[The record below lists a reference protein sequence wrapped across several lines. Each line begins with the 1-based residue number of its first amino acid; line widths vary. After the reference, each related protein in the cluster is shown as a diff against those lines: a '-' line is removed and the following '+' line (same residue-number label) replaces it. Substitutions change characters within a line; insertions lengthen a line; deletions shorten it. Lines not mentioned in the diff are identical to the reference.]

1 MGGISRWRD
10 ALANSISWQSTRLY
24 VQENFSGATS
34 IRDRPDHIPFAHHCK
49 TDLLFSSLVFAKATT
64 DEESRPIDIYGEFP
78 NNPFGIIV
86 NGQKNKLN
94 VYFDNQADEAYTV
107 NYISGALVK
116 PDDFSAIVRNLSVY
130 KYDLTIP
137 AKQKIAIPY
146 QFHSEF
152 SPQDLGLT
160 VIIDFSDAKK
170 NPVRGIAYNGTV
182 TVTDPEHSIFDVQL
196 LFLYVVLAGILAGVG
211 YIIQQAFFSTPGKSK
226 KTKKT
231 AEKSVPAKHRDESGK
246 MVLDE
251 SWIPEQHLK
260 QGSSPKQS
268 PKTRKRAT
276 RTK

>member
-1 MGGISRWRD
+1 MAKLQFW
-10 ALANSISWQSTRLY
+10 
-24 VQENFSGATS
+24 
-34 IRDRPDHIPFAHHCK
+34 
-49 TDLLFSSLVFAKATT
+49 SSLLAVFFLVAADYIWSTET
-64 DEESRPIDIYGEFP
+64 NCWFV
-78 NNPFGIIV
+78 NLVIV

-116 PDDFSAIVRNLSVY
+116 PDDFSTIVRNLSVY

-196 LFLYVVLAGILAGVG
+196 LFLYVVLAGLLAGVG

-226 KTKKT
+226 KTKKA

-260 QGSSPKQS
+260 QSSSPKQS

>member
-1 MGGISRWRD
+1 MAKLQFW
-10 ALANSISWQSTRLY
+10 
-24 VQENFSGATS
+24 
-34 IRDRPDHIPFAHHCK
+34 
-49 TDLLFSSLVFAKATT
+49 SSLLAVFFLVAAVLAKSTT

-116 PDDFSAIVRNLSVY
+116 PDDFSTIVRNLSVY

-160 VIIDFSDAKK
+160 VIIDFSDANK

-196 LFLYVVLAGILAGVG
+196 LFLYVILAGILAGVG
-211 YIIQQAFFSTPGKSK
+211 YIIQQAFFSTPGKNKK
-226 KTKKT
+226 KTKKA
-231 AEKSVPAKHRDESGK
+231 AEKAAPAKHRDETGK
-246 MVLDE
+246 LVLDE

-260 QGSSPKQS
+260 QSSSPKQS